1 MLACEEQ
8 VWLASHYGAAA
19 IAKVFVEPMAVRG
32 CCHSLARPNYFHSA
46 LNHRPG
52 SAEGFCVT
60 VTELTEFESIRRAAA
75 PVSLRLGPEELLGHA
90 PAPAVLLVEDE
101 PQIAAAICSGLP
113 GYDITVVGDGLE
125 ALEKIH
131 DRIFDVVLLDL
142 RLPRMDGLA
151 VLRAFKASIEVAHI
165 PVVVLTAHGAI
176 EEKIQAF
183 ELGAHDFITKPFILS
198 ELKARILAA
207 ARQKRTHDLL
217 TERAREFSL
226 ARAAAERAA
235 ERKSEF
241 VANMSHEIRTPMNGV
256 IAMTGLLLGTGLT
269 AEQRDYVETIR
280 ASGEALL
287 TIINDILNISK
298 IQSGKMEVEQRAFSL
313 AACVEGAIDVL
324 APKAAE
330 KGLELAFEIAPE
342 VGDAVTGDESRVRQ
356 VIINLLS
363 NAVKFTDAG
372 EVIINIKPTAA
383 HEPGPNAGTEMIRCD
398 AEPRAQGQFIECA
411 VRDTGV
417 GIAPEKLEKMF
428 LPFVQAGSSTE
439 REYGGTG
446 LGLAIS
452 KGLVELMGGRLR
464 AESAPGQG
472 STFFFT
478 LPLPVAPEAGT
489 AAPVA
494 RPFLEKRLLI
504 AMQNDPVGGIVERA
518 AARWGAVC
526 TRPRDTASVVK
537 ELSGRT
543 FSAVIL
549 DVSIAANPAV
559 AETLA
564 LAKIPHL
571 VITPLGAA
579 PSVTAASA
587 FRRVLS
593 SPVKPALL
601 QAALAEIFERRAPQV
616 ASAATTAASAPVKK
630 NGGLAL
636 RQPLKI
642 LITDDNVINQKVA
655 TRLLQQ
661 FGYEPGVASNGAESI
676 AALEKISYDVVF
688 MDVQMPGLDGLE
700 ATRRIREAER
710 MTGRPRAR
718 IIAMTANAMMG
729 DREKCLNAGMDD
741 YLAKPV
747 RIEALEAALLQCGPP
762 SSSELAV
769 AVSTPVPAPTV
780 SDADLIDL
788 DQLLEFSGGSRTM
801 LIEITDMYLNQT
813 GEQLKEL
820 VRQQRDA
827 AAVVR
832 IAHSAAGASAVCGI
846 LAMAVLFRRAE
857 QLGLGGALAAVPP
870 VLSQLQA
877 TYERVQVVL
886 LNSRQNLPLS

>member
-1 MLACEEQ
+1 
-8 VWLASHYGAAA
+8 
-19 IAKVFVEPMAVRG
+19 MATLPVRN
-32 CCHSLARPNYFHSA
+32 SSPKYFSPA
-46 LNHRPG
+46 LNHRPA
-52 SAEGFCVT
+52 SAEKSKVT
-60 VTELTEFESIRRAAA
+60 VTELESIRRASAQA
-75 PVSLRLGPEELLGHA
+75 SLPLSAEEMLGHG

-113 GYDITVVGDGLE
+113 GYDITAVGDGIE

-151 VLRAFKASIEVAHI
+151 VLRAFKASAEVAHI

-176 EEKIQAF
+176 EEKIRAF
-183 ELGAHDFITKPFILS
+183 DLGAHDFITKPFILS

-207 ARQKRTHDLL
+207 ARQKRAHDSL

-298 IQSGKMEVEQRAFSL
+298 IQSGKMELEQRAFSL
-313 AACVEGAIDVL
+313 AACVEGAMDVL

-330 KGLELAFEIAPE
+330 KRLELAYEIAPE

-372 EVIINIKPTAA
+372 EVIITIRPAAA
-383 HEPGPNAGTEMIRCD
+383 HGPGPNASTEMLRRG
-398 AEPRAQGQFIECA
+398 AEPRAQAQFIECA
-411 VRDTGV
+411 VRDTGL

-452 KGLVELMGGRLR
+452 KGLVELMGGSLR

-478 LPLPVAPEAGT
+478 LPLPVTPDAGP
-489 AAPVA
+489 AAPLA
-494 RPFLEKRLLI
+494 RLFSEKRLLI
-504 AMQNDPVGGIVERA
+504 AMQNDTVGGIIERA
-518 AARWGAVC
+518 AVRWGAAC
-526 TRPRDTASVVK
+526 TRPRDTVSVVK

-543 FSAVIL
+543 FSAALL
-549 DVSIAANPAV
+549 DTSIAANPAV

-579 PSVTAASA
+579 ESATAVSA
-587 FRRVLS
+587 LRRVVS
-593 SPVKPALL
+593 SPVKPAPL
-601 QAALAEIFERRAPQV
+601 QAALIELFERRVPQSANAAAVAP
-616 ASAATTAASAPVKK
+616 SAPVKK

-636 RQPLKI
+636 RMPLKI

-688 MDVQMPGLDGLE
+688 MDVQMPGIDGLE
-700 ATRRIREAER
+700 ATRRIRETER
-710 MTGRPRAR
+710 TTGRPRAR

-747 RIEALEAALLQCGPP
+747 RTEALEAALLKCGPP
-762 SSSELAV
+762 SSSASAASV
-769 AVSTPVPAPTV
+769 AAPAPAPTV
-780 SDADLIDL
+780 SDADLIDFQ
-788 DQLLEFSGGSRTM
+788 QLVEFSGGSRTTLM
-801 LIEITDMYLNQT
+801 EITDMYLNQT

-846 LAMAVLFRRAE
+846 ISMATLLRRAE
-857 QLGLGGALAAVPP
+857 QLGLGGSLAALPP

-877 TYERVQVVL
+877 TYERVKVVL